1 MRFNSYKRNWI
12 RNISPG
18 SNFFCL
24 VEPILI
30 MTKQG
35 EYFSRLERLGFI
47 LDQTR
52 QEFQLISST

>member
-1 MRFNSYKRNWI
+1 MRFNSYKRNWS
-12 RNISPG
+12 RDISPG

-30 MTKQG
+30 MTQRGKH
-35 EYFSRLERLGFI
+35 FSRLERLGYI

-52 QEFQLISST
+52 QKF